1 MYITIIYER
10 NNMSKKFNHKLH
22 GISNITEIS
31 AKDRHT
37 ISKKAVDLI
46 YPVVSEF
53 NISKEMLFN
62 SLGKS
67 NMYLADFDDLSMGK
81 YDYTTNSIYFSNDL
95 DISKLDS
102 SVIHEILHFFQA
114 ELTEDNFL
122 IRMGLFKPSKLF
134 RPEKGLG
141 LNEASVQYIASTIVK
156 EVPDHVKYYELELT
170 TPSSNYYPI
179 ETAII
184 RQMCFF
190 TGTYP
195 LFFSTLF
202 STDLFEKTFK
212 TITSEENY
220 NYIEEKL
227 TYIVQ
232 LQEKLS
238 DVYSTIHTHNQAESK
253 KISVLN
259 NITNL
264 KNKLRETVLDVQKII
279 YTSAFANELDKI
291 ETVQDIVNM
300 KTLISNF
307 ENYIINYEGDYS
319 FEQFKDKINIE
330 LNNKLALIEA
340 YGNYSFALKAKKDI
354 LNLPKI
360 YSQSFIKTFF
370 SKIKLLIDLRFNFSR
385 SNDEELYE
393 NEI

>member
-1 MYITIIYER
+1 
-10 NNMSKKFNHKLH
+10 MSVKPNHKLN
-22 GISNITEIS
+22 GIRNAVEIS

-37 ISKKAVDLI
+37 ISKKAIDLI
-46 YPVVSEF
+46 YPVISEF

-67 NMYLADFDDLSMGK
+67 NMYLADFDDMSMGK
-81 YDYTTNSIYFSNDL
+81 YDYTTNSIYFSNEL
-95 DISKLDS
+95 DITNLDS

-114 ELTEDNFL
+114 ELTENNFL
-122 IRMGLFKPSKLF
+122 VRMGLFEPSKLF
-134 RPEKGLG
+134 RSEKGLG
-141 LNEASVQYIASTIVK
+141 LNEASVQYLSSIIAK
-156 EVPDHVKYYELELT
+156 EVPDHVRYYELELV
-170 TPSSNYYPI
+170 TPSSNYYPL
-179 ETAII
+179 ETAIV

-212 TITSEENY
+212 TITSEDNY
-220 NYIEEKL
+220 NYIEKKL
-227 TYIVQ
+227 TEIVH

-238 DVYSTIHTHNQAESK
+238 NIYSHIHTHNQAESK

-279 YTSAFANELDKI
+279 YTSAFANELDKV
-291 ETVQDIVNM
+291 ETVQDIVNIQ
-300 KTLISNF
+300 TLISNF
-307 ENYIINYEGDYS
+307 ENYIISYENDYS
-319 FEQFKDKINIE
+319 FEQFKDKISVE

-360 YSQSFIKTFF
+360 YSQSFFKTFF
-370 SKIKLLIDLRFNFSR
+370 TKIKLLIDLRFNLSR

>member
-1 MYITIIYER
+1 
-10 NNMSKKFNHKLH
+10 MSKQIKHKLQ
-22 GISNITEIS
+22 GISNVSEIS
-31 AKDRHT
+31 AKDRHI
-37 ISKKAVDLI
+37 ISKKAIELI

-67 NMYLADFDDLSMGK
+67 NMYLADFEDLAMGK
-81 YDYTTNSIYFSNDL
+81 YDYTTNSIYFSNNL
-95 DISKLDS
+95 DITNLDS

-122 IRMGLFKPSKLF
+122 IQMGLFKPSKFF

-340 YGNYSFALKAKKDI
+340 YGNYSFALKARKDI

>member
-1 MYITIIYER
+1 
-10 NNMSKKFNHKLH
+10 MSKKFNHKLH

-95 DISKLDS
+95 NISNLDS

-141 LNEASVQYIASTIVK
+141 LNEASVQYIASTIAK

-264 KNKLRETVLDVQKII
+264 KNKLRETILDVQKII

>member
-1 MYITIIYER
+1 
-10 NNMSKKFNHKLH
+10 MSKKFNHKLH

-53 NISKEMLFN
+53 KISKEMLFN

-95 DISKLDS
+95 DIANLDS
-102 SVIHEILHFFQA
+102 SAIHEILHFFQA

-340 YGNYSFALKAKKDI
+340 YGNYSFALKARKDI

>member
-1 MYITIIYER
+1 
-10 NNMSKKFNHKLH
+10 MSKKFNHKLH

-53 NISKEMLFN
+53 KISKEMLFN

-67 NMYLADFDDLSMGK
+67 NMYLVDFDDLSMGK

-95 DISKLDS
+95 DIANLDS

-238 DVYSTIHTHNQAESK
+238 NVYSTIHTHNQAESK

-340 YGNYSFALKAKKDI
+340 YGNYSFALKARKDI

>member
-1 MYITIIYER
+1 
-10 NNMSKKFNHKLH
+10 MSKKFNHKLH

-307 ENYIINYEGDYS
+307 ENYIINYESDYS

>member
-1 MYITIIYER
+1 
-10 NNMSKKFNHKLH
+10 MSKKFNHKLH

-95 DISKLDS
+95 DIANLDS

>member
-1 MYITIIYER
+1 
-10 NNMSKKFNHKLH
+10 MSVKPNHKLN
-22 GISNITEIS
+22 GIRNAVEIS

-37 ISKKAVDLI
+37 ISKKAIDLI

-67 NMYLADFDDLSMGK
+67 NMYLADFEDMSMGK
-81 YDYTTNSIYFSNDL
+81 YDYTTNSIYFSNEL
-95 DISKLDS
+95 DITNLDS

-114 ELTEDNFL
+114 ELTENNFL
-122 IRMGLFKPSKLF
+122 VRMGLFEPSKLF
-134 RPEKGLG
+134 RSEKGLG
-141 LNEASVQYIASTIVK
+141 LNEASVQYLSSIIAK
-156 EVPDHVKYYELELT
+156 EVPDHVRYYELELV
-170 TPSSNYYPI
+170 TPSSNYYPL
-179 ETAII
+179 ETAIV

-212 TITSEENY
+212 TITSVDNY
-220 NYIEEKL
+220 NYIEKKL
-227 TYIVQ
+227 TEIVH

-238 DVYSTIHTHNQAESK
+238 NIYSPIHTHNQAESK

-279 YTSAFANELDKI
+279 YTSAFANELDKV
-291 ETVQDIVNM
+291 ETVQDIVNIQ
-300 KTLISNF
+300 TLISNF
-307 ENYIINYEGDYS
+307 ENYIISYENDYS
-319 FEQFKDKINIE
+319 FEQFKDKISVE

-360 YSQSFIKTFF
+360 YSQSFFKTFF
-370 SKIKLLIDLRFNFSR
+370 TKIKLLIDLRFNLSR

>member
-1 MYITIIYER
+1 
-10 NNMSKKFNHKLH
+10 MSKQIKHKLQ
-22 GISNITEIS
+22 GISNVSEIS
-31 AKDRHT
+31 AKDRHI
-37 ISKKAVDLI
+37 ISKKAIELI

-67 NMYLADFDDLSMGK
+67 NMYLADFEDLAMGK

-141 LNEASVQYIASTIVK
+141 LNEASVQYIASTIAK

-360 YSQSFIKTFF
+360 YSQSFFKTFF

>member
-1 MYITIIYER
+1 
-10 NNMSKKFNHKLH
+10 MSKKFNHKLH

-67 NMYLADFDDLSMGK
+67 NMYLANFDDLSMGK

-340 YGNYSFALKAKKDI
+340 YGNYSFALKARKDI

>member
-1 MYITIIYER
+1 
-10 NNMSKKFNHKLH
+10 MSKKFNHKLH

-53 NISKEMLFN
+53 KISKEMLFN

-81 YDYTTNSIYFSNDL
+81 YNYTTNSIYFSNDL
-95 DISKLDS
+95 NITNLDS

-340 YGNYSFALKAKKDI
+340 YGNYSFALKARKDI

>member
-1 MYITIIYER
+1 
-10 NNMSKKFNHKLH
+10 MSKKFNHKLH

-53 NISKEMLFN
+53 KISKEMLFN

-95 DISKLDS
+95 NITNLDS

-340 YGNYSFALKAKKDI
+340 YGNYSFALKARKDI

-385 SNDEELYE
+385 SNNEELYE

>member
-1 MYITIIYER
+1 
-10 NNMSKKFNHKLH
+10 MSVKPNHKLN
-22 GISNITEIS
+22 GIRNAVEIS

-37 ISKKAVDLI
+37 ISKKAIDLI

-67 NMYLADFDDLSMGK
+67 NMYLADFEDMSMGK
-81 YDYTTNSIYFSNDL
+81 YDYTTNSIYFSNEL
-95 DISKLDS
+95 DITNLDS

-114 ELTEDNFL
+114 ELTENNFL
-122 IRMGLFKPSKLF
+122 VRMGLFEPSKLF
-134 RPEKGLG
+134 RSEKGLG
-141 LNEASVQYIASTIVK
+141 LNEASVQYLASIIAK
-156 EVPDHVKYYELELT
+156 EVPDHVRYYELELV
-170 TPSSNYYPI
+170 TPSSNYYPL

-212 TITSEENY
+212 TITSVDNY
-220 NYIEEKL
+220 NYIEKKL
-227 TYIVQ
+227 TEIVH

-238 DVYSTIHTHNQAESK
+238 NIYSHIYTHNQAESK

-279 YTSAFANELDKI
+279 YTSAFANELDKV
-291 ETVQDIVNM
+291 ETVQDIVNIQ
-300 KTLISNF
+300 TLISNF
-307 ENYIINYEGDYS
+307 ENYIISYENDYS
-319 FEQFKDKINIE
+319 FEQFKDKISVE

-360 YSQSFIKTFF
+360 YSQSFFTTFF
-370 SKIKLLIDLRFNFSR
+370 TKIKLLIDLRFNLSR

>member
-1 MYITIIYER
+1 
-10 NNMSKKFNHKLH
+10 MSVKPNHKLN
-22 GISNITEIS
+22 GIRNAVEIS

-37 ISKKAVDLI
+37 ISKKAIDLI

-67 NMYLADFDDLSMGK
+67 NMYLADFEDMSMGK
-81 YDYTTNSIYFSNDL
+81 YDYTTNSIYFSNEL
-95 DISKLDS
+95 DITNLDS

-114 ELTEDNFL
+114 ELTENNFL
-122 IRMGLFKPSKLF
+122 VRMGLFEPSKLF
-134 RPEKGLG
+134 RSEKGLG
-141 LNEASVQYIASTIVK
+141 LNEASVQYLSSIIAK
-156 EVPDHVKYYELELT
+156 EVPDHVRYYELELV
-170 TPSSNYYPI
+170 TPSSNYYPL
-179 ETAII
+179 ETAIV

-212 TITSEENY
+212 TITSEDNY
-220 NYIEEKL
+220 NYIEKKL
-227 TYIVQ
+227 TEIVH

-238 DVYSTIHTHNQAESK
+238 NIYSHIHTHNQAESK

-259 NITNL
+259 NITHL

-279 YTSAFANELDKI
+279 YTSAFANELNKV
-291 ETVQDIVNM
+291 ETVQDIVNIQ
-300 KTLISNF
+300 TLISNF
-307 ENYIINYEGDYS
+307 ENYIISYENDYS
-319 FEQFKDKINIE
+319 FEQFKDKISVE

-360 YSQSFIKTFF
+360 YSQSFFKTFF
-370 SKIKLLIDLRFNFSR
+370 TKIKLLIDLRFNLSR

>member
-1 MYITIIYER
+1 
-10 NNMSKKFNHKLH
+10 MSKKFNHKLH

-95 DISKLDS
+95 DISNLDS

-141 LNEASVQYIASTIVK
+141 LNEASVQYIASTIAK

-238 DVYSTIHTHNQAESK
+238 DVYSNIHTHNQAESK

>member
-1 MYITIIYER
+1 
-10 NNMSKKFNHKLH
+10 MSKKFNHKLH

-53 NISKEMLFN
+53 KISKEMLFN

-95 DISKLDS
+95 DIANLDS
-102 SVIHEILHFFQA
+102 SAIHEILHFFQA

-264 KNKLRETVLDVQKII
+264 KNKLRETILDVQKII

>member
-1 MYITIIYER
+1 
-10 NNMSKKFNHKLH
+10 MSKQIKHKLQ
-22 GISNITEIS
+22 GISNVSEIS
-31 AKDRHT
+31 AKDRHI
-37 ISKKAVDLI
+37 ISKKAIELI

-67 NMYLADFDDLSMGK
+67 NMYLADFEDLAMGK
-81 YDYTTNSIYFSNDL
+81 YDYTTNSIYFSNNL
-95 DISKLDS
+95 DITNLDS

-122 IRMGLFKPSKLF
+122 IRMGLFKPSKFF

-141 LNEASVQYIASTIVK
+141 LNEASVQYIASTILK

-307 ENYIINYEGDYS
+307 ENYIINYKGDYS

-340 YGNYSFALKAKKDI
+340 YGNYSFALKARKDI

>member
-1 MYITIIYER
+1 
-10 NNMSKKFNHKLH
+10 MSKKFNHKLH

-95 DISKLDS
+95 DISNLDS

-253 KISVLN
+253 KISILN

-300 KTLISNF
+300 KALISNF

-340 YGNYSFALKAKKDI
+340 YGNYSFALKARKDI

>member
-1 MYITIIYER
+1 
-10 NNMSKKFNHKLH
+10 MSKKFNHKLH

-95 DISKLDS
+95 DISNLDS

-307 ENYIINYEGDYS
+307 ENYIINYESDYS

-340 YGNYSFALKAKKDI
+340 YGNYSFALKARKDI

>member
-1 MYITIIYER
+1 
-10 NNMSKKFNHKLH
+10 MSKKFNHKLH

-67 NMYLADFDDLSMGK
+67 NMYLVDFDDLSMGK

-95 DISKLDS
+95 DIANLDS

-156 EVPDHVKYYELELT
+156 EIPDHVKYYELELT

-340 YGNYSFALKAKKDI
+340 YGNYSFALKARKDI

>member
-1 MYITIIYER
+1 
-10 NNMSKKFNHKLH
+10 MSKKFNHKLH

-53 NISKEMLFN
+53 KISKEMLFN

-67 NMYLADFDDLSMGK
+67 NMYLADFNDLSMGK

-95 DISKLDS
+95 DIANLDS

-340 YGNYSFALKAKKDI
+340 YGNYSFALKARKDI

>member
-1 MYITIIYER
+1 
-10 NNMSKKFNHKLH
+10 MSKKFNHKLH

-95 DISKLDS
+95 DISNLDS

>member
-1 MYITIIYER
+1 
-10 NNMSKKFNHKLH
+10 MSKKFNHKLH

-37 ISKKAVDLI
+37 TSKKAVDLI

-53 NISKEMLFN
+53 KISKEMLFN

-95 DISKLDS
+95 NITNLDS

-340 YGNYSFALKAKKDI
+340 YGNYSFALKARKDI

>member
-1 MYITIIYER
+1 
-10 NNMSKKFNHKLH
+10 MSKKFNHKLH

-53 NISKEMLFN
+53 KISKEMLFN

-95 DISKLDS
+95 DIANLDS

-134 RPEKGLG
+134 EPEKGLG

-340 YGNYSFALKAKKDI
+340 YGNYSFALKARKDI

-385 SNDEELYE
+385 SNDEKLYE

>member
-1 MYITIIYER
+1 
-10 NNMSKKFNHKLH
+10 MSVKSNHKLN
-22 GISNITEIS
+22 GIRNAVEIS

-37 ISKKAVDLI
+37 ISKKAIDLI

-67 NMYLADFDDLSMGK
+67 NMYLADFEDMSMGK
-81 YDYTTNSIYFSNDL
+81 YDYTTNSIYFSNEL
-95 DISKLDS
+95 DITNLDS

-114 ELTEDNFL
+114 ELTENNFL
-122 IRMGLFKPSKLF
+122 VRMGLFEPSKLF
-134 RPEKGLG
+134 RSEKGLG
-141 LNEASVQYIASTIVK
+141 LNEASVQYLSSIIAK
-156 EVPDHVKYYELELT
+156 EVPDHVRYYELELV
-170 TPSSNYYPI
+170 TPSSNYYPL
-179 ETAII
+179 ETAIV

-212 TITSEENY
+212 TITSVDNY
-220 NYIEEKL
+220 NYIEKKL
-227 TYIVQ
+227 TEIVH

-238 DVYSTIHTHNQAESK
+238 NIYSHIHTHNQAESK

-259 NITNL
+259 NITHL

-279 YTSAFANELDKI
+279 YTSAFANELDKV
-291 ETVQDIVNM
+291 ETVQDIVNIQ
-300 KTLISNF
+300 TLISNF
-307 ENYIINYEGDYS
+307 ENYIISYENDYS
-319 FEQFKDKINIE
+319 FEQFKDKISVE

-360 YSQSFIKTFF
+360 YSQSFFKTFF
-370 SKIKLLIDLRFNFSR
+370 TKIKLLIDLRFNLSR

>member
-1 MYITIIYER
+1 
-10 NNMSKKFNHKLH
+10 MSKKFNHKLH

-53 NISKEMLFN
+53 KISKEMLFN

-95 DISKLDS
+95 DIANLDS

-134 RPEKGLG
+134 KPEKGLG

-340 YGNYSFALKAKKDI
+340 YGNYSFALKARKDI

-385 SNDEELYE
+385 SNNEELYE

>member
-1 MYITIIYER
+1 
-10 NNMSKKFNHKLH
+10 MSVKPNHKLN
-22 GISNITEIS
+22 GIRNAVEIS

-37 ISKKAVDLI
+37 ISKKAIDLI

-67 NMYLADFDDLSMGK
+67 NMYLADFEDMSMGK
-81 YDYTTNSIYFSNDL
+81 YDYTTNSIYFSNEL
-95 DISKLDS
+95 DITNLDS

-114 ELTEDNFL
+114 ELTENNFL
-122 IRMGLFKPSKLF
+122 VRMGLFEPSKLF
-134 RPEKGLG
+134 RSEKGLG
-141 LNEASVQYIASTIVK
+141 LNEASVQYLASIIAK
-156 EVPDHVKYYELELT
+156 EVPDHVRYYELELV
-170 TPSSNYYPI
+170 TPSSNYYPL
-179 ETAII
+179 ETAIV

-212 TITSEENY
+212 TITSVDNY
-220 NYIEEKL
+220 NYIEKKL
-227 TYIVQ
+227 TEIVH

-238 DVYSTIHTHNQAESK
+238 NIYSHIHTHNQAESK

-279 YTSAFANELDKI
+279 YTSAFANELDKV
-291 ETVQDIVNM
+291 ETVQDIVNIQ
-300 KTLISNF
+300 TLISNF
-307 ENYIINYEGDYS
+307 ENYIISYENDYS
-319 FEQFKDKINIE
+319 FEQFKDKISVE

-360 YSQSFIKTFF
+360 YSQSFLTTFF
-370 SKIKLLIDLRFNFSR
+370 TKIKLLIDLRFNLSR

>member
-1 MYITIIYER
+1 
-10 NNMSKKFNHKLH
+10 MSVKPNHKLN
-22 GISNITEIS
+22 GIRNAVEIS

-37 ISKKAVDLI
+37 ISKKAIDLI

-67 NMYLADFDDLSMGK
+67 NMYLADFEDMSMGK
-81 YDYTTNSIYFSNDL
+81 YDYTTNSIYFSNEL
-95 DISKLDS
+95 DITNLDS

-114 ELTEDNFL
+114 ELTENNFL
-122 IRMGLFKPSKLF
+122 VRMGLFEPSKLF
-134 RPEKGLG
+134 RSEKGLG
-141 LNEASVQYIASTIVK
+141 LNEASVQYLSSIIAK
-156 EVPDHVKYYELELT
+156 EVPDHVRYYELELV
-170 TPSSNYYPI
+170 TPSSNYYPL
-179 ETAII
+179 ETAIV

-212 TITSEENY
+212 SITSEDNY
-220 NYIEEKL
+220 NYIEKKL
-227 TYIVQ
+227 TEIVH

-238 DVYSTIHTHNQAESK
+238 NIYSHIHTHNQAESK

-279 YTSAFANELDKI
+279 YTSAFANELDKV
-291 ETVQDIVNM
+291 ETVQDIVNIQ
-300 KTLISNF
+300 TLISNF
-307 ENYIINYEGDYS
+307 ENYIISYENDYS
-319 FEQFKDKINIE
+319 FEQFKDKISVE

-360 YSQSFIKTFF
+360 YSQSFFKTFF
-370 SKIKLLIDLRFNFSR
+370 TKIKLLIDLRFNLSR

>member
-1 MYITIIYER
+1 
-10 NNMSKKFNHKLH
+10 MSKKFNHKLH

-46 YPVVSEF
+46 YPVISEF

-95 DISKLDS
+95 DISNLDS

-340 YGNYSFALKAKKDI
+340 YGNYSFALKARKDI

>member
-1 MYITIIYER
+1 
-10 NNMSKKFNHKLH
+10 MSKKFNHKLH

-53 NISKEMLFN
+53 KISKEMLFN

-95 DISKLDS
+95 DIANLDS

-114 ELTEDNFL
+114 ERTEDNFL

-134 RPEKGLG
+134 KPEKGLG

-340 YGNYSFALKAKKDI
+340 YGNYSFALKARKDI

>member
-1 MYITIIYER
+1 
-10 NNMSKKFNHKLH
+10 MSKKFNHKLH

-340 YGNYSFALKAKKDI
+340 YGNYSFALKARKDI

>member
-1 MYITIIYER
+1 MSVKSNQKLNGIR
-10 NNMSKKFNHKLH
+10 NAV
-22 GISNITEIS
+22 EIS

-37 ISKKAVDLI
+37 ISKKAIDLI
-46 YPVVSEF
+46 YPIVSEF

-67 NMYLADFDDLSMGK
+67 NMYLADFEDMSMGK
-81 YDYTTNSIYFSNDL
+81 YDYTTNSIYFSNEL
-95 DISKLDS
+95 DITNLDS

-114 ELTEDNFL
+114 ELTENNFL
-122 IRMGLFKPSKLF
+122 VRMGLFEPSKLF
-134 RPEKGLG
+134 RSEKGLG
-141 LNEASVQYIASTIVK
+141 LNEASVQYLSSIITK
-156 EVPDHVKYYELELT
+156 EVPDHVRYYELELV
-170 TPSSNYYPI
+170 TPSSNYYPL
-179 ETAII
+179 ETAIV

-212 TITSEENY
+212 TITSEDNY
-220 NYIEEKL
+220 NYIEKKL
-227 TYIVQ
+227 TEIVH

-238 DVYSTIHTHNQAESK
+238 NIYSHIHTHNQAESK

-279 YTSAFANELDKI
+279 YTSAFANELDKV
-291 ETVQDIVNM
+291 ETVQDIVNIQ
-300 KTLISNF
+300 TLISNF
-307 ENYIINYEGDYS
+307 ENYIISYENDYS
-319 FEQFKDKINIE
+319 FEQFKDKISVE

-360 YSQSFIKTFF
+360 YSQSFFKTFF
-370 SKIKLLIDLRFNFSR
+370 SKIKLLIDLRFNLSR

>member
-1 MYITIIYER
+1 
-10 NNMSKKFNHKLH
+10 MSKKFNHKLH

-53 NISKEMLFN
+53 KISKEMLFN

-95 DISKLDS
+95 DIANLDS

-134 RPEKGLG
+134 KPEKGLG

-156 EVPDHVKYYELELT
+156 EVPDYVKYYELELT

-340 YGNYSFALKAKKDI
+340 YGNYSFALKARKDI

>member
-1 MYITIIYER
+1 
-10 NNMSKKFNHKLH
+10 MSKKFNHKLH

-95 DISKLDS
+95 NITNLDS

>member
-1 MYITIIYER
+1 
-10 NNMSKKFNHKLH
+10 MSVKPNHKLN
-22 GISNITEIS
+22 GIRNAVEIS

-37 ISKKAVDLI
+37 ISKKAIDLI

-67 NMYLADFDDLSMGK
+67 NMYLADFDDMSMGK
-81 YDYTTNSIYFSNDL
+81 YDYTTNSIYFSNEL
-95 DISKLDS
+95 DITNLDS

-114 ELTEDNFL
+114 ELTENNFL
-122 IRMGLFKPSKLF
+122 VRMGLFEPSKLF
-134 RPEKGLG
+134 RSEKGLG
-141 LNEASVQYIASTIVK
+141 LNEASVQYLSSIIAK
-156 EVPDHVKYYELELT
+156 EVPDHVRYYELELV
-170 TPSSNYYPI
+170 TPSSNYYPL
-179 ETAII
+179 ETAIV

-212 TITSEENY
+212 TITSEDNY
-220 NYIEEKL
+220 NYIEKKL
-227 TYIVQ
+227 TEIVH

-238 DVYSTIHTHNQAESK
+238 NIYSHIHTHNQAESK

-279 YTSAFANELDKI
+279 YTSAFANELDKV
-291 ETVQDIVNM
+291 ETVQDIVNIQ
-300 KTLISNF
+300 TLISNF
-307 ENYIINYEGDYS
+307 ENYIISYENDYS
-319 FEQFKDKINIE
+319 FEQFKDKISVE

-360 YSQSFIKTFF
+360 YSQSFFKTFF
-370 SKIKLLIDLRFNFSR
+370 TKIKLLIDLRFNLSR

>member
-1 MYITIIYER
+1 
-10 NNMSKKFNHKLH
+10 MSVKPNHKLN
-22 GISNITEIS
+22 GIRNAVEIS
-31 AKDRHT
+31 AKDRYT
-37 ISKKAVDLI
+37 ISKKAIDLI

-67 NMYLADFDDLSMGK
+67 NMYLADFEDMSMGK
-81 YDYTTNSIYFSNDL
+81 YDYTTNSIYFSNEL
-95 DISKLDS
+95 DITNLDS

-114 ELTEDNFL
+114 ELTENNFL
-122 IRMGLFKPSKLF
+122 VRMGLFEPSKLF
-134 RPEKGLG
+134 RSEKGLG
-141 LNEASVQYIASTIVK
+141 LNEASVQYLSSIIAK
-156 EVPDHVKYYELELT
+156 EVPDHVRYYELELV
-170 TPSSNYYPI
+170 TPSSNYYPL
-179 ETAII
+179 ETAIV

-212 TITSEENY
+212 TITSVDNY
-220 NYIEEKL
+220 NYIEKKL
-227 TYIVQ
+227 TEIVH

-238 DVYSTIHTHNQAESK
+238 NIYSHIHTHNQAESK

-279 YTSAFANELDKI
+279 YTSAFANELDKV
-291 ETVQDIVNM
+291 ETVQDIVNIQ
-300 KTLISNF
+300 TLISNF
-307 ENYIINYEGDYS
+307 ENYIISYENDYS
-319 FEQFKDKINIE
+319 FEQFKDKISVE

-360 YSQSFIKTFF
+360 YSQSFFKTFF
-370 SKIKLLIDLRFNFSR
+370 TKIKLLIDLRFNLSR

>member
-1 MYITIIYER
+1 
-10 NNMSKKFNHKLH
+10 MSKKFNHKLH

-264 KNKLRETVLDVQKII
+264 KNKLRETILDVQKII

-319 FEQFKDKINIE
+319 FERFKDKINIE

-360 YSQSFIKTFF
+360 YSQSFFKTFF

>member
-1 MYITIIYER
+1 M
-10 NNMSKKFNHKLH
+10 NKKFNHKLH

-53 NISKEMLFN
+53 KISKEMLFN

-95 DISKLDS
+95 NITNLDS

-307 ENYIINYEGDYS
+307 ENYIINYEGHYS

-340 YGNYSFALKAKKDI
+340 YGNYSFALKARKDI

>member
-1 MYITIIYER
+1 MYIILSYER
-10 NNMSKKFNHKLH
+10 SIMSVKPNHKLN
-22 GISNITEIS
+22 GIRNAVEIS

-37 ISKKAVDLI
+37 ISKKAIDLI

-67 NMYLADFDDLSMGK
+67 NMYLADFEDMSMGK
-81 YDYTTNSIYFSNDL
+81 YDYTTNSIYFSNEL
-95 DISKLDS
+95 DITNLDS

-114 ELTEDNFL
+114 ELTENNFL
-122 IRMGLFKPSKLF
+122 VRMGLFEPSKLF
-134 RPEKGLG
+134 RSEKGLG
-141 LNEASVQYIASTIVK
+141 LNEASVQYLSSIIAK
-156 EVPDHVKYYELELT
+156 EVPDHVRYYELELV
-170 TPSSNYYPI
+170 TPSSNYYPL
-179 ETAII
+179 ETAIV

-212 TITSEENY
+212 TITSVDNY
-220 NYIEEKL
+220 NYIEKKL
-227 TYIVQ
+227 TEIVH

-238 DVYSTIHTHNQAESK
+238 NIYSHIHTHNQAESK

-259 NITNL
+259 NITHL

-279 YTSAFANELDKI
+279 YTSAFANELDKV
-291 ETVQDIVNM
+291 ETVQDIVNIQ
-300 KTLISNF
+300 TLISNF
-307 ENYIINYEGDYS
+307 ENYIISYENDYS
-319 FEQFKDKINIE
+319 FEQFKDKISVE

-360 YSQSFIKTFF
+360 YSQSFFKTFF
-370 SKIKLLIDLRFNFSR
+370 TKIKLLIDLRFNLSR